1 MEKAIKKYWP
11 IFVVPTVAA
20 FCIGFLWPFLQG
32 LYLSL
37 CKFTTLKKVTFVGF
51 ENFKYALTDPEFAHA
66 FWFTAAFTVVSTIFI
81 NVIAFTIALILTQ
94 MCIRDRD
101 YMEMAQLYK
110 SAIRE
115 ITTKLEVL
123 DSEFSVRYDHNPIHH
138 IDNRL
143 KSIASIVEKLRRK
156 GAAVSIENAKAYLTD
171 IAGVRVVCNYI
182 DDIYRI
188 ADMLCAQD
196 DIVVLRRTD
205 YIENP
210 KENGYRSLH
219 LVLSLSLIHISGRNG
234 MPPAGW
240 TAAGARSL

>member
-1 MEKAIKKYWP
+1 MQKLDGLLKETNNLDSAGME
-11 IFVVPTVAA
+11 
-20 FCIGFLWPFLQG
+20 LR
-32 LYLSL
+32 
-37 CKFTTLKKVTFVGF
+37 
-51 ENFKYALTDPEFAHA
+51 
-66 FWFTAAFTVVSTIFI
+66 
-81 NVIAFTIALILTQ
+81 
-94 MCIRDRD
+94 IRQAKD

-219 LVLSLSLIHISGRNG
+219 VIVEVPIFLKDIKKPMKVEIQFRTIAMDFWASLEHQIHYKASREVPDCVVDELKECADIIAHTDERMQSLSKQIRCIRDTHEK
-234 MPPAGW
+234 
-240 TAAGARSL
+240 